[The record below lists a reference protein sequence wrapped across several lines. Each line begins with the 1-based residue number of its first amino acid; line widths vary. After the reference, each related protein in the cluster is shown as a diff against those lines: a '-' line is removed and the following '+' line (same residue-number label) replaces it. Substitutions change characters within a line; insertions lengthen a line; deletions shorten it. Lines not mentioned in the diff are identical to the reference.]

1 MEHTTSTVVSWVMAA
16 LLVLTIGWHIHTVQN
31 LEQTLAEVK
40 AQQQTAQ
47 KTTPPPGSH
56 LMPDGSIMSN
66 NPETPSMS
74 MADMMH
80 DMNASLRGKSGDEL
94 DKTFLSEMIVH
105 HQGAVDM
112 AKMVLD
118 SKHPELAKLAQ
129 DIISAQEKE
138 ISLMKQ
144 WQEEWFK

>member
-1 MEHTTSTVVSWVMAA
+1 MTHSTSTTLTWILGTVLVVTLIWHVHSVQGLKQELAA
-16 LLVLTIGWHIHTVQN
+16 ATSR
-31 LEQTLAEVK
+31 QTYQE
-40 AQQQTAQ
+40 
-47 KTTPPPGSH
+47 TTPPPGTH
-56 LMPDGSIMSN
+56 IMPDGTIMSN
-66 NPETPSMS
+66 TPEQPTMS

-80 DMNASLRGKSGDEL
+80 DMNASLQGKSGDEL

-112 AKMVLD
+112 AKLVLD

-129 DIISAQEKE
+129 DIITAQEKE

-144 WQEEWFK
+144 WQQEWFN